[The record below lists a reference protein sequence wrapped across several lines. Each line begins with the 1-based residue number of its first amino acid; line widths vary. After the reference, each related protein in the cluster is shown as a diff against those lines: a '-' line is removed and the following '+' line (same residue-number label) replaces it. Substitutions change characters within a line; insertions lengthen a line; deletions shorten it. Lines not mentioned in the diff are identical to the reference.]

1 MQLDK
6 INIKI
11 RNRRI
16 ELGYNSAEQFAFEN
30 KLNRS
35 TYQRVE
41 QGKNMTLDTLVKV
54 AQALK
59 IDLKEL
65 LWKNQLNFLQNYYV
79 WFQFWYLYLSF
90 CQLLQALLLV
100 W

>member
-1 MQLDK
+1 MKLDK

-41 QGKNMTLDTLVKV
+41 QGKNMTLETLFKV

-59 IDLKEL
+59 IDIKEL
-65 LWKNQLNFLQNYYV
+65 L
-79 WFQFWYLYLSF
+79 
-90 CQLLQALLLV
+90 
-100 W
+100 

>member
-30 KLNRS
+30 KINRS

-59 IDLKEL
+59 IEIKEL
-65 LWKNQLNFLQNYYV
+65 L
-79 WFQFWYLYLSF
+79 
-90 CQLLQALLLV
+90 
-100 W
+100 

>member
-1 MQLDK
+1 MGLNK

-41 QGKNMTLDTLVKV
+41 QGKNMTLETLVKV

-59 IDLKEL
+59 TDIKDLL
-65 LWKNQLNFLQNYYV
+65 
-79 WFQFWYLYLSF
+79 
-90 CQLLQALLLV
+90 
-100 W
+100 

>member
-1 MQLDK
+1 MEVH
-6 INIKI
+6 IKI

-59 IDLKEL
+59 IELKDLL
-65 LWKNQLNFLQNYYV
+65 
-79 WFQFWYLYLSF
+79 
-90 CQLLQALLLV
+90 
-100 W
+100 

>member
-1 MQLDK
+1 MDLNK

-41 QGKNMTLDTLVKV
+41 QGKNMTLETLVKV

-59 IDLKEL
+59 TDIKDLL
-65 LWKNQLNFLQNYYV
+65 
-79 WFQFWYLYLSF
+79 
-90 CQLLQALLLV
+90 
-100 W
+100 

>member
-1 MQLDK
+1 MDLNK

-16 ELGYNSAEQFAFEN
+16 ELGYNSPEHFAFEN

-59 IDLKEL
+59 IDIKEL
-65 LWKNQLNFLQNYYV
+65 L
-79 WFQFWYLYLSF
+79 
-90 CQLLQALLLV
+90 
-100 W
+100 

>member
-41 QGKNMTLDTLVKV
+41 QGKNMTLETLVKV

-59 IDLKEL
+59 TDIKEL
-65 LWKNQLNFLQNYYV
+65 L
-79 WFQFWYLYLSF
+79 
-90 CQLLQALLLV
+90 
-100 W
+100 

>member
-1 MQLDK
+1 MEVH
-6 INIKI
+6 IKI

-16 ELGYNSAEQFAFEN
+16 ELGYNSAEQFAFDN

-35 TYQRVE
+35 TYQRIE

-59 IDLKEL
+59 IELKDLL
-65 LWKNQLNFLQNYYV
+65 
-79 WFQFWYLYLSF
+79 
-90 CQLLQALLLV
+90 
-100 W
+100 

>member
-59 IDLKEL
+59 TDLKEL
-65 LWKNQLNFLQNYYV
+65 L
-79 WFQFWYLYLSF
+79 
-90 CQLLQALLLV
+90 
-100 W
+100 

>member
-11 RNRRI
+11 RNKRI

-59 IDLKEL
+59 TDIKEL
-65 LWKNQLNFLQNYYV
+65 L
-79 WFQFWYLYLSF
+79 
-90 CQLLQALLLV
+90 
-100 W
+100 

>member
-1 MQLDK
+1 MDLNK

-16 ELGYNSAEQFAFEN
+16 ELGCNSAEQFAFEN

-41 QGKNMTLDTLVKV
+41 QGKNMTLETLVKV

-59 IDLKEL
+59 TDIKEL
-65 LWKNQLNFLQNYYV
+65 L
-79 WFQFWYLYLSF
+79 
-90 CQLLQALLLV
+90 
-100 W
+100 

>member
-1 MQLDK
+1 MDLNK

-41 QGKNMTLDTLVKV
+41 QGKNMTLDTLVRV

-59 IDLKEL
+59 TDIKEL
-65 LWKNQLNFLQNYYV
+65 L
-79 WFQFWYLYLSF
+79 
-90 CQLLQALLLV
+90 
-100 W
+100 

>member
-1 MQLDK
+1 MQLYK

-41 QGKNMTLDTLVKV
+41 QGKNMTLETLVKV

-59 IDLKEL
+59 TDIKEL
-65 LWKNQLNFLQNYYV
+65 L
-79 WFQFWYLYLSF
+79 
-90 CQLLQALLLV
+90 
-100 W
+100 

>member
-41 QGKNMTLDTLVKV
+41 QGKNMTLDTLVRV

-65 LWKNQLNFLQNYYV
+65 L
-79 WFQFWYLYLSF
+79 
-90 CQLLQALLLV
+90 
-100 W
+100 

>member
-1 MQLDK
+1 MDLNK

-16 ELGYNSAEQFAFEN
+16 ELGYNSAEQFAFDN

-59 IDLKEL
+59 IEIKEL
-65 LWKNQLNFLQNYYV
+65 L
-79 WFQFWYLYLSF
+79 
-90 CQLLQALLLV
+90 
-100 W
+100 

>member
-1 MQLDK
+1 MDLNK

-30 KLNRS
+30 KINRS

-59 IDLKEL
+59 IEIKEL
-65 LWKNQLNFLQNYYV
+65 L
-79 WFQFWYLYLSF
+79 
-90 CQLLQALLLV
+90 
-100 W
+100 

>member
-11 RNRRI
+11 RNKRI

-59 IDLKEL
+59 IDIKEL
-65 LWKNQLNFLQNYYV
+65 L
-79 WFQFWYLYLSF
+79 
-90 CQLLQALLLV
+90 
-100 W
+100 

>member
-59 IDLKEL
+59 TDIKEL
-65 LWKNQLNFLQNYYV
+65 L
-79 WFQFWYLYLSF
+79 
-90 CQLLQALLLV
+90 
-100 W
+100 

>member
-1 MQLDK
+1 MDLNK

-59 IDLKEL
+59 TDIKDLL
-65 LWKNQLNFLQNYYV
+65 
-79 WFQFWYLYLSF
+79 
-90 CQLLQALLLV
+90 
-100 W
+100 

>member
-41 QGKNMTLDTLVKV
+41 QGKNMTLETLFKV

-59 IDLKEL
+59 IDIKEL
-65 LWKNQLNFLQNYYV
+65 L
-79 WFQFWYLYLSF
+79 
-90 CQLLQALLLV
+90 
-100 W
+100 

>member
-1 MQLDK
+1 MDLNK

-11 RNRRI
+11 RNKRI

-41 QGKNMTLDTLVKV
+41 QGKNMTLETLVKV

-59 IDLKEL
+59 TDIKDL
-65 LWKNQLNFLQNYYV
+65 LWKNQLNFLQSYYGL
-79 WFQFWYLYLSF
+79 FRFWYLCLSL
-90 CQLLQALLLV
+90 CQLLQALF
-100 W
+100 

>member
-41 QGKNMTLDTLVKV
+41 QGKNMTIGTLVKV

-59 IDLKEL
+59 IDIKEL
-65 LWKNQLNFLQNYYV
+65 L
-79 WFQFWYLYLSF
+79 
-90 CQLLQALLLV
+90 
-100 W
+100 

>member
-30 KLNRS
+30 KINRS

-59 IDLKEL
+59 TDIKDLL
-65 LWKNQLNFLQNYYV
+65 
-79 WFQFWYLYLSF
+79 
-90 CQLLQALLLV
+90 
-100 W
+100 

>member
-1 MQLDK
+1 MEVH
-6 INIKI
+6 IKI

-16 ELGYNSAEQFAFEN
+16 ELGYNSAEQFAFDN

-59 IDLKEL
+59 IELKDLL
-65 LWKNQLNFLQNYYV
+65 
-79 WFQFWYLYLSF
+79 
-90 CQLLQALLLV
+90 
-100 W
+100 

>member
-1 MQLDK
+1 MEVH
-6 INIKI
+6 IKI

-16 ELGYNSAEQFAFEN
+16 ELGYNSAEQFAFDH

-41 QGKNMTLDTLVKV
+41 QGKNMTLDTLVKI

-59 IDLKEL
+59 IDLKDL
-65 LWKNQLNFLQNYYV
+65 L
-79 WFQFWYLYLSF
+79 
-90 CQLLQALLLV
+90 
-100 W
+100 

>member
-59 IDLKEL
+59 IEIKEL
-65 LWKNQLNFLQNYYV
+65 L
-79 WFQFWYLYLSF
+79 
-90 CQLLQALLLV
+90 
-100 W
+100 

>member
-1 MQLDK
+1 MQLYK

-59 IDLKEL
+59 TDIKEL
-65 LWKNQLNFLQNYYV
+65 L
-79 WFQFWYLYLSF
+79 
-90 CQLLQALLLV
+90 
-100 W
+100 

>member
-41 QGKNMTLDTLVKV
+41 QGKNMTLDTLLKV

-59 IDLKEL
+59 TDIKDLL
-65 LWKNQLNFLQNYYV
+65 
-79 WFQFWYLYLSF
+79 
-90 CQLLQALLLV
+90 
-100 W
+100 

>member
-1 MQLDK
+1 MGLNK

-41 QGKNMTLDTLVKV
+41 QGKNMTLETLVKI

-59 IDLKEL
+59 TDIKDLL
-65 LWKNQLNFLQNYYV
+65 
-79 WFQFWYLYLSF
+79 
-90 CQLLQALLLV
+90 
-100 W
+100 

>member
-41 QGKNMTLDTLVKV
+41 QGKNMTIGTLVKV

-59 IDLKEL
+59 TDIKDLL
-65 LWKNQLNFLQNYYV
+65 
-79 WFQFWYLYLSF
+79 
-90 CQLLQALLLV
+90 
-100 W
+100 

>member
-41 QGKNMTLDTLVKV
+41 QGKNMTLDTLLKV

-59 IDLKEL
+59 IDIKEL
-65 LWKNQLNFLQNYYV
+65 L
-79 WFQFWYLYLSF
+79 
-90 CQLLQALLLV
+90 
-100 W
+100 

>member
-1 MQLDK
+1 MQLNK

-41 QGKNMTLDTLVKV
+41 QGKNMTLETLVKV

-59 IDLKEL
+59 TDIKEL
-65 LWKNQLNFLQNYYV
+65 L
-79 WFQFWYLYLSF
+79 
-90 CQLLQALLLV
+90 
-100 W
+100 

>member
-41 QGKNMTLDTLVKV
+41 QGKNMTLETLVKV

-59 IDLKEL
+59 TDIKDLL
-65 LWKNQLNFLQNYYV
+65 
-79 WFQFWYLYLSF
+79 
-90 CQLLQALLLV
+90 
-100 W
+100 

>member
-1 MQLDK
+1 MDLNK

-59 IDLKEL
+59 TDIKEL
-65 LWKNQLNFLQNYYV
+65 L
-79 WFQFWYLYLSF
+79 
-90 CQLLQALLLV
+90 
-100 W
+100 

>member
-1 MQLDK
+1 MDLNK

-16 ELGYNSAEQFAFEN
+16 ELGYNSAEQFAFDN
-30 KLNRS
+30 KINRS

-59 IDLKEL
+59 IEIKEL
-65 LWKNQLNFLQNYYV
+65 L
-79 WFQFWYLYLSF
+79 
-90 CQLLQALLLV
+90 
-100 W
+100 